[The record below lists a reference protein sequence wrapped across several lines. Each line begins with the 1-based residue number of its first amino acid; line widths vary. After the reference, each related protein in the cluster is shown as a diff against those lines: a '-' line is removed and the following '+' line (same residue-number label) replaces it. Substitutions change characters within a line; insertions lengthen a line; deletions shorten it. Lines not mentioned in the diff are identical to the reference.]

1 MHVRACM
8 TQAISVN
15 DSQTRRN
22 KFRLPSCAILD
33 HRIIQKYSTA
43 TYHAKNQKEVRA
55 MHEN

>member
-8 TQAISVN
+8 TLAISVN

-22 KFRLPSCAILD
+22 KFRLPSCVIWITKSFKNTVNTQYYA
-33 HRIIQKYSTA
+33 Q
-43 TYHAKNQKEVRA
+43 NQKEVRA